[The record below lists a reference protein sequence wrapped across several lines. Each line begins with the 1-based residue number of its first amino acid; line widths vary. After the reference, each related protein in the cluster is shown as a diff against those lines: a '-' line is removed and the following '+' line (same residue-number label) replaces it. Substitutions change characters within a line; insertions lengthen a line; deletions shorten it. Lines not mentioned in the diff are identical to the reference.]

1 MTPYLASV
9 SWYAQWL
16 GARLDG
22 LSGDE
27 AVSVA
32 NKATTVSGKDFVRC
46 RIKGQS
52 APTLLTLPVE
62 GGSSRLKRTS
72 GIPRLSLSEHGNWRH
87 SHMGALNAA
96 YGRSPYFQHFMPML
110 EKVYASGEKSL
121 EGFNGLVHLALVGML
136 FGDTSPEAVM
146 QSVRIYPPQGRAGER
161 GKEIACGLNPG
172 ISVIDLLMTHGRES
186 LLPLL
191 SLNSHSTLP

>member
-9 SWYAQWL
+9 SWYAHWL
-16 GARLDG
+16 KARLDG

-27 AVSVA
+27 ASIEA
-32 NKATTVSGKDFVRC
+32 NKGTNVSSKDFARC

-52 APTLLTLPVE
+52 NPTLLTLPVE

-72 GIPRLSLSEHGNWRH
+72 GIPRLKLSEHGNWRH

-96 YGRSPYFQHFMPML
+96 YGRSPYFQHFMPIL
-110 EKVYASGEKSL
+110 ADVYNSGESSL
-121 EGFNGLVHLALVGML
+121 KDFNERIHSAVVEML
-136 FGDTSPEAVM
+136 FGDMDQTTAPLSIRDA
-146 QSVRIYPPQGRAGER
+146 AKER
-161 GKEIACGLNPG
+161 GKEIASGINPD

-191 SLNSHSTLP
+191 SLSTSKLLTLNS